1 MFRRLTACLLPVA
14 ALLLASCYSV
24 TPARFNRGFI
34 TSGHCLEQ
42 VTDADGKLEQFEVK
56 NTPMER
62 LFTLY
67 ASPDA
72 SSVMFLAYFFHQD
85 SERSGCGTGTA
96 DVVNRAAFLALDEP
110 PSQARPHALALK
122 QCLIKNDYDEAEK
135 IYNELAKAAGV
146 ESVMEMYP
154 DREGGFKRFHEFKY
168 GPDGTKILH
177 GLTRNFHP
185 NGMISNEC
193 FFRNGKAEG
202 EFREYTELGR
212 PITGDED

>member
-1 MFRRLTACLLPVA
+1 MFRRLTACLLPA
-14 ALLLASCYSV
+14 AVLLLASCYSV

-56 NTPMER
+56 DTPMER

-85 SERSGCGTGTA
+85 SERSGSGTGTA

-110 PSQARPHALALK
+110 PAQARPHAIALK
-122 QCLIKNDYDEAEK
+122 QCLVKNDYDEAEK

-146 ESVMEMYP
+146 DSIMEMYP

-177 GLTRNFHP
+177 GLSRNFHP

-202 EFREYTELGR
+202 ELREYTELGR
-212 PITGDED
+212 PITGEAD

>member
-1 MFRRLTACLLPVA
+1 MFRRLTACLLPAA
-14 ALLLASCYSV
+14 ALLLAACHSV
-24 TPARFNRGFI
+24 TPARFTRGFI

-56 NTPMER
+56 DTPMER
-62 LFTLY
+62 LFNLY

-85 SERSGCGTGTA
+85 SERSGSGTGTA

-110 PSQARPHALALK
+110 PAQARPHALALK

-168 GPDGTKILH
+168 GPDGSRILH

-193 FFRNGKAEG
+193 FFRDGKAEG
-202 EFREYTELGR
+202 KLREYDELGR
-212 PITGDED
+212 PIAGDED

>member
-1 MFRRLTACLLPVA
+1 MIRRLTACLLPAA
-14 ALLLASCYSV
+14 ALLLAACHSV

-42 VTDADGKLEQFEVK
+42 VSDADGKIEQFEVAD
-56 NTPMER
+56 TPMEQ

-72 SSVMFLAYFFHQD
+72 SSVMFLSFFFHQD
-85 SERSGCGTGTA
+85 SERSGSGTGTA
-96 DVVNRAAFLALDEP
+96 DVVNRAAFLALDVP
-110 PSQARPHALALK
+110 PAQARPHALALK

-168 GPDGTKILH
+168 GPDGAKILH

-193 FFRNGKAEG
+193 FFRDGKAVG
-202 EFREYTELGR
+202 KIREYTELGR
-212 PITGDED
+212 PIVDEAD

>member
-1 MFRRLTACLLPVA
+1 MFRRLTACLLPAVV
-14 ALLLASCYSV
+14 LLLASCHSV

-42 VTDADGKLEQFEVK
+42 VQDADGKLEQFEVK
-56 NTPMER
+56 DTPMER
-62 LFTLY
+62 LFAMY
-67 ASPDA
+67 VPGDP
-72 SSVMFLAYFFHQD
+72 SSVMFIAYFFHQD

-96 DVVNRAAFLALDEP
+96 DVVNRAAFLALDESP
-110 PSQARPHALALK
+110 AQARPHALALK
-122 QCLIKNDYDEAEK
+122 QCLVKNDYDGAEK

-154 DREGGFKRFHEFKY
+154 DRDGGFKRFHEFKY
-168 GPDGTKILH
+168 GPDGAKILH

-193 FFRNGKAEG
+193 FFRNGKAVG
-202 EFREYTELGR
+202 ELREYNELGR
-212 PITGDED
+212 PIVDGSD

>member
-1 MFRRLTACLLPVA
+1 MIRRLTAFLLPA
-14 ALLLASCYSV
+14 AVLLLAACHSV

-42 VTDADGKLEQFEVK
+42 VRDADGNVEQFEVK
-56 NTPMER
+56 DTPMER
-62 LFTLY
+62 LFNLY
-67 ASPDA
+67 ASPDV

-85 SERSGCGTGTA
+85 SESSGSGTGTA

-110 PSQARPHALALK
+110 PAQARPHALALK
-122 QCLIKNDYDEAEK
+122 QCLIKNDSDEAEK

-146 ESVMEMYP
+146 ESIMEMYP

-168 GPDGTKILH
+168 GPDGSRILH

-193 FFRNGKAEG
+193 FFRDGKPVG
-202 EFREYTELGR
+202 KIREYTELGR

>member
-1 MFRRLTACLLPVA
+1 MIRRLTAFLLPAA
-14 ALLLASCYSV
+14 ALLLASCHSV

-42 VTDADGKLEQFEVK
+42 VRDADGNVEQFEVK
-56 NTPMER
+56 DTPMER

-67 ASPDA
+67 ASPDP
-72 SSVMFLAYFFHQD
+72 SSVMFLSYFFHQD
-85 SERSGCGTGTA
+85 SERSGSGTGTA

-110 PSQARPHALALK
+110 PAQARPHALALK

-146 ESVMEMYP
+146 ESIMEMYP
-154 DREGGFKRFHEFKY
+154 DRDGGFKRFHEFKY
-168 GPDGTKILH
+168 GPDGTRILH

-193 FFRNGKAEG
+193 FFRDGKAEG
-202 EFREYTELGR
+202 ELREYTELGR
-212 PITGDED
+212 PIAGDED

>member
-1 MFRRLTACLLPVA
+1 MIRRLTACLLPAV

-56 NTPMER
+56 DTPMER

-85 SERSGCGTGTA
+85 SERSGSGTGTA

-110 PSQARPHALALK
+110 PAQARPHALALK
-122 QCLIKNDYDEAEK
+122 QCLVKNDYDEAEK

-146 ESVMEMYP
+146 ESIMEMYP

-193 FFRNGKAEG
+193 FFRDGKPVG
-202 EFREYTELGR
+202 ELREYTELGR
-212 PITGDED
+212 PITGGED

>member
-1 MFRRLTACLLPVA
+1 MIRRLTACLLPAV

-34 TSGHCLEQ
+34 ASGHCLEQ

-56 NTPMER
+56 DTPMER

-110 PSQARPHALALK
+110 PAQARPHALALK

-177 GLTRNFHP
+177 GLSRNFHP

-193 FFRNGKAEG
+193 FFHDGKAVG
-202 EFREYTELGR
+202 ELREYTELGR

>member
-1 MFRRLTACLLPVA
+1 MFRRLTVCLLPAA
-14 ALLLASCYSV
+14 ALLLAACHSV
-24 TPARFNRGFI
+24 TPARFTRGFI

-56 NTPMER
+56 DTPMER

-67 ASPDA
+67 ASPDV

-85 SERSGCGTGTA
+85 SERSGSGTGTA

-110 PSQARPHALALK
+110 PAQARPHALALK

-146 ESVMEMYP
+146 ESIMEMYP

-168 GPDGTKILH
+168 GPDGSRILH

-193 FFRNGKAEG
+193 FFRDGKAEG
-202 EFREYTELGR
+202 ELREYTELGR
-212 PITGDED
+212 PITGEAD